1 MRDFILFY
9 RRPVDRHAVTEEV
22 DYSNFAFYH
31 SNLTFIM
38 FPALVYSRHYI
49 STPGRGVYTVERGE
63 DQLVDLASSGAEQ
76 RNSVVRSSIN
86 AMLDRYEE
94 EWKHVPT
101 FSATGVQYAVEL
113 REGVW
118 DGFLWFPQRFAV
130 DFLIDHSK
138 IAAYGRR

>member
-1 MRDFILFY
+1 MRDFISFH
-9 RRPVDRHAVTEEV
+9 RKPVDHHFDTEEV

-38 FPALVYSRHYI
+38 FPALVYSHRYI
-49 STPGRGVYTVERGE
+49 STPGRGVYTIERGK
-63 DQLVDLASSGAEQ
+63 DHLVDLAMSGAEQ

-86 AMLDRYEE
+86 MMLDRYEE
-94 EWKHVPT
+94 EWEHVPT
-101 FSATGVQYAVEL
+101 FSAAGVQYPVEL

-118 DGFLWFPQRFAV
+118 NGSRWFPQRFAV

-138 IAAYGRR
+138 ITGYGRR